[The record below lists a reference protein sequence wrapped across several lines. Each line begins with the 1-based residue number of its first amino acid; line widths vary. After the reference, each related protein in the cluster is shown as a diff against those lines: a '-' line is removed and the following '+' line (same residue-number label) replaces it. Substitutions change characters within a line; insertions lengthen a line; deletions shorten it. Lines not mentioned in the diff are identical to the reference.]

1 MNELV
6 ALIVK
11 KTGINEATA
20 LTIVTIVI
28 DFISK
33 KLPAPF
39 GTQVKALLSNDQAV
53 TEAENL
59 LGGLAG
65 MIEKEVATSKKSTK
79 KK

>member
-20 LTIVTIVI
+20 LTIVTIVV
-28 DFISK
+28 DYISK

-53 TEAENL
+53 SQAESL

-65 MIEKEVATSKKSTK
+65 MIEKEVATNKKSSKKK
-79 KK
+79 

>member
-11 KTGINEATA
+11 KTGINEAMA
-20 LTIVTIVI
+20 LTIVNIVI

-39 GTQVKALLSNDQAV
+39 GSQVKTLLSNDQAV
-53 TEAENL
+53 TQAENL

-65 MIEKEVATSKKSTK
+65 MIEKEVVTKKKTSKKK
-79 KK
+79 

>member
-11 KTGINEATA
+11 KTKISETMAVM
-20 LTIVTIVI
+20 IVNIVV
-28 DFISK
+28 DYISK

-39 GTQVKALLSNDQAV
+39 GSQVKAILENEALMEGAGDLL
-53 TEAENL
+53 E
-59 LGGLAG
+59 GLAT
-65 MIEKEVATSKKSTK
+65 AAAKKKTTK

>member
-20 LTIVTIVI
+20 LTIVTIVV

-53 TEAENL
+53 SQAENL
-59 LGGLAG
+59 LGGLAD
-65 MIEKEVATSKKSTK
+65 MIEKEVSTSKKSSK

>member
-20 LTIVTIVI
+20 LTIVTIVV

-53 TEAENL
+53 SQAENL
-59 LGGLAG
+59 LGGLAE
-65 MIEKEVATSKKSTK
+65 MIEKEVTTSKKNTK